1 MKNDTIGTFLNL
13 VLAVLVILG
22 VIFAVIA
29 MNRTHKL
36 RALQFKAQVAQINFM
51 RAQQLANDVA
61 IYNATAKNPE
71 LTQILQNARTP
82 QPAAK

>member
-1 MKNDTIGTFLNL
+1 MKNDLTTTFLNL

-22 VIFAVIA
+22 VIFALLA

-51 RAQQLANDVA
+51 RAQALANDA
-61 IYNATAKNPE
+61 TSFNATAKSPE
-71 LTQILQNARTP
+71 LAQILQNARTP